1 LCVDDGAGG
10 QWRHGRHQHDRAT
23 AVIIFPAAPQRPE
36 GYPEALPFIPGQL
49 VEITEFEDA
58 AAMKWFG
65 VDRPFDLMQQL
76 AGACVSEGWSAI
88 GGAGEPVDAAPSA
101 RRRYVRGNLERE
113 LEVLPAGPFT
123 SVVLRQRRHG
133 E

>member
-1 LCVDDGAGG
+1 
-10 QWRHGRHQHDRAT
+10 
-23 AVIIFPAAPQRPE
+23 VIIFPAAPERPE
-36 GYPEALPFIPGQL
+36 GYPETLPFIPEQL

-58 AAMKWFG
+58 AVMKWFG

-76 AGACVSEGWSAI
+76 AGACVSEGWSAV
-88 GGAGEPVDAAPSA
+88 GAEGEPADAAQTA
-101 RRRYVRGNLERE
+101 RRRYTRGRLERE

-123 SVVLRQRRHG
+123 SVILRQRRHG